1 MFSGGWLPLFRALAK
16 NMADWKNPLR
26 EINLKW
32 DLCMYFLCDIM
43 EDNFA
48 LRYVLKHP
56 GVKSR
61 VELVP
66 SHGASLIF
74 IVIDWS

>member
-32 DLCMYFLCDIM
+32 DLCMYFLCDRDI
-43 EDNFA
+43 ERFRFYNEEKTI
-48 LRYVLKHP
+48 LTQNKTLT
-56 GVKSR
+56 
-61 VELVP
+61 
-66 SHGASLIF
+66 LIAA
-74 IVIDWS
+74 VGYDGREGPWL